1 MTNADN
7 AKNFKLVEVLDRA
20 TDKTLWNNLI
30 TMKSTEKIE
39 DVDLFQ
45 VLKKKER
52 KRHLLIT
59 AV

>member
-45 VLKKKER
+45 VFKAKKGNDNY
-52 KRHLLIT
+52 
-59 AV
+59 